1 MKEKKSQRKKRKLL
15 ADSVIG
21 LVGVLIP
28 IIGFVFFN
36 IFPIAVSFGAMFC
49 DMEYYDIGSMRWNNF
64 QNFSNVFQDARFY
77 KSLGITFWVAAAQ
90 FISLAIALIVA
101 ALLKRNRKGSK
112 VFLVLFFIPYI
123 CSTVAVAIM
132 WGWIFDWQHGIL
144 NSILGTNINWLNNPV
159 TPSTLTWAIII
170 TIIWQAPGYG
180 IVMYRVA
187 FAAVDPS
194 LYEAASLDGAGGFS
208 QFLHI
213 TLPGVAP
220 TTFFLLMAGILAG
233 LMTFDAATILAPIS
247 WTGIAGQDDMALTL
261 VYYIYVLTGFN
272 APSYMDMPKASVIS
286 WILFLM
292 TFVFAFSTFLVRNR
306 RMKNE

>member
-1 MKEKKSQRKKRKLL
+1 MKEKTISKKKRKFRAESAVGL
-15 ADSVIG
+15 AG
-21 LVGVLIP
+21 ALIP
-28 IIGFVFFN
+28 IIGFIFFN
-36 IFPIAVSFGAMFC
+36 FFPIVVSFLAMFC
-49 DMEYYDIGSMRWNNF
+49 DMEYYDLGSMKWNNF
-64 QNFSNVFQDARFY
+64 QNFINVFRDARFY
-77 KSLGITFWVAAAQ
+77 KSLGITFWIASAQ
-90 FISLAIALIVA
+90 FVSLAIALLIAV
-101 ALLKRNRKGSK
+101 LLKRNRKGSK
-112 VFLVLFFIPYI
+112 LFLVLFFIPYI
-123 CSTVAVAIM
+123 CSSVAVAIM

-187 FAAVDPS
+187 FAAIDPS
-194 LYEAASLDGAGGFS
+194 LYEASSLDGAGGFS
-208 QFLHI
+208 QFWHI
-213 TLPGVAP
+213 TLPSVAP

-286 WILFLM
+286 WVLFLM
-292 TFVFAFSTFLVRNR
+292 TFIFAFGTFIVRNR
-306 RMKNE
+306 RMKND